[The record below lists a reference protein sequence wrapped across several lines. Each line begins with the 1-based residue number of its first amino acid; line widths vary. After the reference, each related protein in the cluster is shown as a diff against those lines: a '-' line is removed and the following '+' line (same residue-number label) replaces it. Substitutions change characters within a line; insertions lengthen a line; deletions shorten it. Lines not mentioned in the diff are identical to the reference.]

1 MNTVLLF
8 KKRVKSKLGCLRS
21 RASVRRAS
29 FIQGHSSHQPN
40 PNPLVPYDMLLTRM
54 IELLSLSILPLQVNP
69 ATMTKLLPLVTAILS
84 APQCSAFVAHGP
96 VRTNDVSLN
105 VKLDGRDI
113 DGPMTPSNNFLL
125 VKLPDVEDE
134 TEGGIFLTGSVS
146 NPDVFLQ

>member
-1 MNTVLLF
+1 
-8 KKRVKSKLGCLRS
+8 
-21 RASVRRAS
+21 
-29 FIQGHSSHQPN
+29 
-40 PNPLVPYDMLLTRM
+40 
-54 IELLSLSILPLQVNP
+54 
-69 ATMTKLLPLVTAILS
+69 MTKLLPLVTAILS